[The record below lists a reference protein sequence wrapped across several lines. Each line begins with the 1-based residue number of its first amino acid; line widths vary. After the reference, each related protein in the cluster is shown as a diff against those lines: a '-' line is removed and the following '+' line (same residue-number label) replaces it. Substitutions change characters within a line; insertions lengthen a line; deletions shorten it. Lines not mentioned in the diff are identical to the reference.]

1 MRRIRGKWSAVALV
15 VAVFAILGSSLSFGA
30 AGASSR
36 TPPKPDGL
44 SAPLISFR
52 LGPSQGQT
60 LFPNQR
66 NYAQHAVSPGP
77 LLLFLPA
84 TGARPW
90 DYRTFLRTAVASGYD
105 VLGLDYWNRGKSV
118 VRTCGSNPECYTA
131 VQRNRFDGSAPSEAS
146 NVDPANSILNRLTL
160 ALAHLATVDP
170 AGQWG
175 RYLDDGEVDWT
186 RIVLAGHSQGGGES
200 AYISHLHLV
209 HGVLMF
215 SSPVETNDGV
225 PAAWM
230 REPGVTPASR
240 MYGFVNQHDMYFS
253 KIIGSWSELKMQRA
267 GMPAD
272 VPVPSGSHQLV
283 STLDVG
289 TPVQS
294 HGRTV
299 SDSTP
304 RATDGIPL
312 FDPTW
317 KWMLAQTK

>member
-1 MRRIRGKWSAVALV
+1 MRTHRGRWGAAALAFAVLV
-15 VAVFAILGSSLSFGA
+15 ILGSSLSFGA
-30 AGASSR
+30 VGASSR
-36 TPPKPDGL
+36 PLPKPDGQ

-52 LGPSQGQT
+52 LGLPKGQT

-66 NYAQHAVSPGP
+66 NYAQHAASPGP
-77 LLLFLPA
+77 LMLFLPA

-118 VRTCGSNPECYTA
+118 VHTCGGDPECYTA
-131 VQRNRFDGSAPSEAS
+131 VQRNRFDGSAPSAVS
-146 NVDPANSILNRLTL
+146 SVDPANSILNRLTM
-160 ALAHLATVDP
+160 ALAHLASVDP

-175 RYLDDGEVDWT
+175 RYIDHGEVDWS

-200 AYISHLHLV
+200 AYIAHLHLV

-215 SSPVETNDGV
+215 SSPVETNEGV

-253 KIIGSWSELKMQRA
+253 KIVGSWSELKMQRA
-267 GMPAD
+267 ELPAE

-289 TPVQS
+289 TAAES

-304 RATDGIPL
+304 RTPAGLPL
-312 FDPTW
+312 YLPTW
-317 KWMLAQTK
+317 KWMLDQTK